1 MNTRTALLLGVLLLA
16 TAAVAIEAQ
25 LAPDPLAQFLGP
37 DGRLTIPGRALTS
50 EIQRLLFHGNDL
62 RPSYNITFLLPERSS
77 HPTARLVSFSFDVA
91 NLNVFVHRG
100 PPEGSAGNALGH
112 GIRAAFPPVDWRQ
125 MGSEILASVRGGI
138 GWVFDLFTVNAR
150 ADSVTVDST
159 TTTVVDPDA
168 ATCTTS
174 QSAAAADNAVL
185 VMLSNRP
192 ASAYSTV
199 TYGAVS
205 LSLIAGTAS
214 SGGGTVR
221 TEMWFYQG
229 AVPGG
234 AQTMTATLAAG
245 TAKHVCATILLSGV
259 SSAGPTAG
267 GTTASGNGANPSIPI
282 SPAAGE
288 LAFAVFAHQT
298 ATAPTAVTGT
308 GAAATDLY
316 GVAVTECTG
325 SGTNLCGAGADMP
338 NPGTAITWTIGG
350 GNNWVLGAVRVV
362 AAPNCGVAAGNCYR
376 IGAGGAWNTGAN
388 WSNTSGGAA
397 CACTPIA
404 SNNAIFNGSPSGTT
418 TLAAATTIASID
430 MTGFTGTLDTTA
442 ANNWALTING
452 AFRIQGTVNARN
464 STVTVTGN
472 VNVLTAATVVRLG
485 ASTWT
490 VNGTWTNL
498 STAAG
503 WVAGSSSVTIRDATS
518 GTLTFAAL
526 AGAINE
532 FNNLTLDATVTTSI
546 TYTMA
551 TNALRL
557 GATLTVRN
565 STGGASGATILT
577 TGANLGITAGAL
589 TVSTF
594 GALTANGSAITVNG
608 NVSISA
614 ASGYLILNTSTWTVT
629 GTWTN
634 VSTSASWSPGTGTVT
649 FNSAA
654 GGTMTFAGAN
664 LAGNEFNNITFASSA
679 GTPQTFTMSTRA
691 LNWAGT
697 LVVSG
702 TLTVNAGAVLASSTF
717 ALTVAAL
724 AANMAG
730 GISGG
735 AGGAKTISGNISIA
749 AAGFFSFGAATWTFN
764 GSWTNSS
771 TSGSWSAGTG
781 TVVV

>member
-245 TAKHVCATILLSGV
+245 TAKHVCATILLSRV

-267 GTTASGNGANPSIPI
+267 GTTASGNGANPSIAI

-288 LAFAVFAHQT
+288 LAVAGVAHQN
-298 ATAPTAVTGT
+298 ATAPTGGARRGEGPPRPHRGPGPRWPRSGGKLSGAGARMAHT
-308 GAAATDLY
+308 GAA
-316 GVAVTECTG
+316 
-325 SGTNLCGAGADMP
+325 
-338 NPGTAITWTIGG
+338 
-350 GNNWVLGAVRVV
+350 
-362 AAPNCGVAAGNCYR
+362 
-376 IGAGGAWNTGAN
+376 
-388 WSNTSGGAA
+388 
-397 CACTPIA
+397 
-404 SNNAIFNGSPSGTT
+404 
-418 TLAAATTIASID
+418 
-430 MTGFTGTLDTTA
+430 
-442 ANNWALTING
+442 
-452 AFRIQGTVNARN
+452 
-464 STVTVTGN
+464 
-472 VNVLTAATVVRLG
+472 
-485 ASTWT
+485 
-490 VNGTWTNL
+490 
-498 STAAG
+498 
-503 WVAGSSSVTIRDATS
+503 
-518 GTLTFAAL
+518 
-526 AGAINE
+526 
-532 FNNLTLDATVTTSI
+532 
-546 TYTMA
+546 
-551 TNALRL
+551 
-557 GATLTVRN
+557 
-565 STGGASGATILT
+565 
-577 TGANLGITAGAL
+577 
-589 TVSTF
+589 
-594 GALTANGSAITVNG
+594 
-608 NVSISA
+608 
-614 ASGYLILNTSTWTVT
+614 
-629 GTWTN
+629 
-634 VSTSASWSPGTGTVT
+634 
-649 FNSAA
+649 
-654 GGTMTFAGAN
+654 
-664 LAGNEFNNITFASSA
+664 
-679 GTPQTFTMSTRA
+679 
-691 LNWAGT
+691 
-697 LVVSG
+697 
-702 TLTVNAGAVLASSTF
+702 
-717 ALTVAAL
+717 
-724 AANMAG
+724 
-730 GISGG
+730 
-735 AGGAKTISGNISIA
+735 
-749 AAGFFSFGAATWTFN
+749 
-764 GSWTNSS
+764 
-771 TSGSWSAGTG
+771 
-781 TVVV
+781 